1 MRHPAFFPCLLYL
14 ILVSAMM
21 SSAEAK
27 DLTGDEWSQRARQ
40 AFLGN
45 NLPEAERFLRLAL
58 QEYEASNIVND
69 GFVETLGDLSS
80 IATRQ
85 QRYSESE
92 RLLTRA
98 LDVLKSYSY
107 LNQRRMPVLFGN
119 LATVYQ
125 LTGRFKLAE
134 RTFRGALRWTEK
146 YLGTESDY
154 NTTLLSN
161 LGALYSQM
169 GNHK

>member
-1 MRHPAFFPCLLYL
+1 
-14 ILVSAMM
+14 
-21 SSAEAK
+21 
-27 DLTGDEWSQRARQ
+27 

-169 GNHK
+169 GNHKRAQNTIRRALALGEKRFGADSVE